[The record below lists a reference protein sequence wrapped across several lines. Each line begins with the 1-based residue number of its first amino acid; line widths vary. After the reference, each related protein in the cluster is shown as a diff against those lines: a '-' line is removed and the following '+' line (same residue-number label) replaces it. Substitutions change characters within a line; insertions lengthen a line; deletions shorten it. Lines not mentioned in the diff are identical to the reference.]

1 MLERMQAMKTTLD
14 VTFTIQK
21 RIVDCLAVDAEIVVR
36 DMQREAD
43 CGAPAD
49 WLHREVERRARVL
62 AARFS
67 DMLMR
72 EVFQAPA
79 PPREPDW
86 FKDSM
91 LDVLGAGTFIAPK
104 VFPTRVRDDREA
116 FVPITFRDVK
126 IRTFGPLDG
135 ISAVDSGPAPAA
147 KPQACP
153 DCWGTGYH
161 KGMGAPCRR
170 GCKP

>member
-1 MLERMQAMKTTLD
+1 MKKIE
-14 VTFTIQK
+14 VKITIQR
-21 RIVDCLAVDAEIVVR
+21 RIVDCLAADAETVVR

-43 CGAPAD
+43 RGAPAD
-49 WLHREVERRARVL
+49 YLHREVERRARQI

-72 EVFQAPA
+72 EVFA
-79 PPREPDW
+79 PPASKTPDW
-86 FKDSM
+86 FKDAMPSDF
-91 LDVLGAGTFIAPK
+91 LAPAPRG
-104 VFPTRVRDDREA
+104 FSTRVRDDREA
-116 FVPITFRDVK
+116 FIPITFRDVK